1 MTSVLYGSGLNY
13 QIGNPVRTE
22 INKVNALVSELRKVV
37 DAQGTELIYLR
48 GRISTLEKAA
58 NITPPPAPGGG
69 GGGGGG
75 GAR

>member
-48 GRISTLEKAA
+48 GRVTTLEKAA
-58 NITPPPAPGGG
+58 NITPPPPPGGVGGG
-69 GGGGGG
+69 G
-75 GAR
+75 R